1 MFVFAHVFTGILI
14 GLGFW
19 HLTGDRRALPV
30 AVFGAL
36 LPDLID
42 KSLSLLIP
50 GIFGSGRTL
59 GHTLLFFAAVMA
71 AGLLVWKCRHAT
83 LLCVGCAAAIFSHQI
98 LDSMWA
104 MPAAWFYPFLGPF
117 PVSIIPD
124 YVRQY
129 LWLEIT
135 SPSEWVFAGASFI
148 LVATAYWSMPGRR
161 AGFLTPRRLHA
172 ARVIIAVLF
181 AVMGISLLLPG
192 PASSPQ
198 AFLAP
203 TYDPVTDGMAG
214 LLALCG
220 VVVFAR
226 WPWPAGHE

>member
-1 MFVFAHVFTGILI
+1 MFVFAHVFAGILI
-14 GLGFW
+14 GFGFW
-19 HLTGDRRALPV
+19 LLTGDRRALPV

-71 AGLLVWKCRHAT
+71 TGLLVWKCRQT
-83 LLCVGCAAAIFSHQI
+83 LLCVACAAAIFSHQI
-98 LDSMWA
+98 LDSMWTL
-104 MPAAWFYPFLGPF
+104 PVAWFFPLLGPF
-117 PVSIIPD
+117 PVFIIPD

-135 SPSEWVFAGASFI
+135 SPTEWVFAGASF
-148 LVATAYWSMPGRR
+148 LLLATGYWSIPEHLAR
-161 AGFLTPRRLHA
+161 FLTPGRLNI
-172 ARVIIAVLF
+172 ARIIIAVLLG
-181 AVMGISLLLPG
+181 VMSACLLLSAL
-192 PASSPQ
+192 ASAPQ
-198 AFLAP
+198 AFFAP
-203 TYDPVTDGMAG
+203 TYDSVTDGMAG

-220 VVVFAR
+220 VVVFAG
-226 WPWPAGHE
+226 WPWPARA

>member
-1 MFVFAHVFTGILI
+1 MFAFAHVFAGTLI
-14 GLGFW
+14 GFGFW

-59 GHTLLFFAAVMA
+59 GHTLLFFAAAMA
-71 AGLLVWKCRHAT
+71 AGLLVWKCRQT
-83 LLCVGCAAAIFSHQI
+83 LLGVACAAAIFSHQI
-98 LDSMWA
+98 LDSMWT
-104 MPAAWFYPFLGPF
+104 MPAAWFFPFLGPF
-117 PVSIIPD
+117 PVFIIPD
-124 YVRQY
+124 YVWQY

-135 SPSEWVFAGASFI
+135 SPSEWIFAGASFI
-148 LVATAYWSMPGRR
+148 LLATGYWSIPERLAR
-161 AGFLTPRRLHA
+161 FLTSRRSNI
-172 ARVIIAVLF
+172 ARIIIAVLLGGMS
-181 AVMGISLLLPG
+181 ACLLLSAL
-192 PASSPQ
+192 ASAPQ
-198 AFLAP
+198 AFFAP

-220 VVVFAR
+220 VAVFAR
-226 WPWPAGHE
+226 WPWPAGHD

>member
-1 MFVFAHVFTGILI
+1 MFVFAHVFAGILI
-14 GLGFW
+14 GFGFW
-19 HLTGDRRALPV
+19 HLTGDRRVLPA

-71 AGLLVWKCRHAT
+71 AGLLVWKCRHT
-83 LLCVGCAAAIFSHQI
+83 LLCVACAAAIFSHQI

-104 MPAAWFYPFLGPF
+104 VPAAWFFPFLGPF

-135 SPSEWVFAGASFI
+135 SPSEWVFAGASF
-148 LVATAYWSMPGRR
+148 LLLATAYLCIPVCR
-161 AGFLTPRRLHA
+161 ARLLNPRGVHA
-172 ARVIIAVLF
+172 ARVIIAVLLG
-181 AVMGISLLLPG
+181 VMSACLLLSSL
-192 PASSPQ
+192 ASAPQ
-198 AFLAP
+198 AFFAP

-226 WPWPAGHE
+226 WPWPAGHG